1 MDALSLAPRPLL
13 PDGYQWDEGALVLA
27 GSKRTRWA
35 RPSLVMEIT
44 DALAGVLEQAE
55 HRGVGWSSDDAK
67 AELARHHGPDGAAR
81 VIENARFAYETLLES
96 EQLCSCGGCASWLRR
111 VAMTRV

>member
-1 MDALSLAPRPLL
+1 MD
-13 PDGYQWDEGALVLA
+13 
-27 GSKRTRWA
+27 A

-81 VIENARFAYETLLES
+81 VI
-96 EQLCSCGGCASWLRR
+96 
-111 VAMTRV
+111 

>member
-1 MDALSLAPRPLL
+1 MDALSPAPRPLL
-13 PDGYQWDEGALVLA
+13 PDGHQWDEGALVLA
-27 GSKRTRWA
+27 EIEAHAMDA

-81 VIENARFAYETLLES
+81 VI
-96 EQLCSCGGCASWLRR
+96 
-111 VAMTRV
+111 